1 MEKTSQEISDDYV
14 TLYPS
19 KDAHL
24 KFTSNNKYGVPL
36 FIFEGYDTFGG
47 FLSKETELKKFVLEI
62 DEGFMDFIESCE
74 GDNTCIAR
82 LKFEQDY
89 NRNNA
94 NEQKINV
101 EYIYRTPR
109 KSLMTSEGESIKDE
123 IADNVNTF
131 KESEYQRL
139 DLVKEIQGLE
149 YQTSVYDEESEIPL
163 LTDSELRYIKED
175 DKKVRDMITEKIK
188 QLMQQIKEL
197 DPDYEFLTE
206 EDIEEDIEEC
216 KKEDPNF
223 EITEESLEADLR
235 EYLAFLQVLPE
246 MMKIAQIDLDSKE
259 VKNPEDYDFTL
270 FEVKSQ
276 DE

>member
-1 MEKTSQEISDDYV
+1 
-14 TLYPS
+14 
-19 KDAHL
+19 
-24 KFTSNNKYGVPL
+24 
-36 FIFEGYDTFGG
+36 
-47 FLSKETELKKFVLEI
+47 
-62 DEGFMDFIESCE
+62 
-74 GDNTCIAR
+74 
-82 LKFEQDY
+82 
-89 NRNNA
+89 
-94 NEQKINV
+94 
-101 EYIYRTPR
+101 
-109 KSLMTSEGESIKDE
+109 
-123 IADNVNTF
+123 
-131 KESEYQRL
+131 
-139 DLVKEIQGLE
+139 
-149 YQTSVYDEESEIPL
+149 
-163 LTDSELRYIKED
+163 
-175 DKKVRDMITEKIK
+175 MITEKIK

-246 MMKIAQIDLDSKE
+246 MMKIAQIDWDSKE

>member
-1 MEKTSQEISDDYV
+1 
-14 TLYPS
+14 
-19 KDAHL
+19 
-24 KFTSNNKYGVPL
+24 
-36 FIFEGYDTFGG
+36 
-47 FLSKETELKKFVLEI
+47 
-62 DEGFMDFIESCE
+62 
-74 GDNTCIAR
+74 
-82 LKFEQDY
+82 
-89 NRNNA
+89 
-94 NEQKINV
+94 
-101 EYIYRTPR
+101 
-109 KSLMTSEGESIKDE
+109 
-123 IADNVNTF
+123 
-131 KESEYQRL
+131 
-139 DLVKEIQGLE
+139 
-149 YQTSVYDEESEIPL
+149 
-163 LTDSELRYIKED
+163 
-175 DKKVRDMITEKIK
+175 MITKKMK

-235 EYLAFLQVLPE
+235 EHLAFLQVLPE

>member
-1 MEKTSQEISDDYV
+1 
-14 TLYPS
+14 
-19 KDAHL
+19 
-24 KFTSNNKYGVPL
+24 
-36 FIFEGYDTFGG
+36 
-47 FLSKETELKKFVLEI
+47 
-62 DEGFMDFIESCE
+62 
-74 GDNTCIAR
+74 
-82 LKFEQDY
+82 
-89 NRNNA
+89 
-94 NEQKINV
+94 
-101 EYIYRTPR
+101 
-109 KSLMTSEGESIKDE
+109 
-123 IADNVNTF
+123 
-131 KESEYQRL
+131 
-139 DLVKEIQGLE
+139 
-149 YQTSVYDEESEIPL
+149 
-163 LTDSELRYIKED
+163 
-175 DKKVRDMITEKIK
+175 MITEKIK

-246 MMKIAQIDLDSKE
+246 MMKIAQIDLDSKK